1 MAIPRIDVHS
11 TRAVIE
17 IHREPMRLRVQRTA
31 PRMKVT
37 HTRPKF
43 KIANSRQLLGT
54 QVGRR
59 GPDAQRQKM
68 IQQARAAMTQGIQ
81 KANDKGERLSNWQNI
96 GSSPNVVA
104 QLTLSNMINEG
115 STPIYDTAPIPSP
128 LPEMEWDMGD
138 VSIDWEQGDLEMEWE
153 GDPMPEIS
161 VTPHSVEIR
170 LISGEVIRVG
180 EQEAE
185 SIERQGYGKRLD
197 KEV

>member
-11 TRAVIE
+11 TRAVVE
-17 IHREPMRLRVQRTA
+17 IHREPMRLTVQRTT

-37 HTRPKF
+37 RTRPKF
-43 KIANSRQLLGT
+43 RIANSKQLLGT

-59 GPDAQRQKM
+59 GPDAQRRKM
-68 IQQARAAMTQGIQ
+68 IQQARQAMMQGIQ
-81 KANDKGERLSNWQNI
+81 NANSKGDRLSNWQQI

-104 QLTLSNMINEG
+104 ELTLSNMIQQG
-115 STPIYDTAPIPSP
+115 STPVYDTVPIPAP
-128 LPEMEWDMGD
+128 LPEVEWETGDM
-138 VSIDWEQGDLEMEWE
+138 SIDWEQGDLEMEWV